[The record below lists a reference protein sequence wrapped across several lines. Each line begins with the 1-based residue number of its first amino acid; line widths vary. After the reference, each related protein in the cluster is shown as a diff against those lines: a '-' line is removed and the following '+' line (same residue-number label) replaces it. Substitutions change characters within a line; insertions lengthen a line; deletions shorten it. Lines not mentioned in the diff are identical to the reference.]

1 VTDVSASLRVF
12 VVDDHPLFREG
23 VVATLSRASG
33 FVAVGEASSGA
44 QAVSQISALRP
55 DIVLLDVGLPDGRG
69 VEFIK
74 PILDGSPQSRVI
86 MLTVAD
92 DNDTVV
98 EALRA
103 GAVGYLLKGI
113 SGADIIAA
121 VQEVAH
127 GSTYASPTVAMRVLR
142 DVLGPASQPRAEELT
157 VRENEVLKLLA
168 EGLTNREIGSRL
180 YLSEKTVKHHV
191 TIVLQKLGV
200 RNRVEA
206 ALVASKGR
214 HT

>member
-1 VTDVSASLRVF
+1 MTGVTASLRVL

-23 VVATLSRASG
+23 VVATLSRADG
-33 FVAVGEASSGA
+33 FLVVGQASSGS
-44 QAVSQISALRP
+44 QAVSQVRALRP

-69 VEFIK
+69 VEFIR
-74 PILDGSPQSRVI
+74 PMLDESPQSRII

-98 EALRA
+98 EALRG
-103 GAVGYLLKGI
+103 GAVGYLLKGT
-113 SGADIIAA
+113 SGADIVAA

-142 DVLGPASQPRAEELT
+142 DVLETGSQQRTGELT
-157 VRENEVLKLLA
+157 ERESDVLKLLG

-191 TIVLQKLGV
+191 TLVLQKLGV

-206 ALVASKGR
+206 ALVASKAR
-214 HT
+214 QA